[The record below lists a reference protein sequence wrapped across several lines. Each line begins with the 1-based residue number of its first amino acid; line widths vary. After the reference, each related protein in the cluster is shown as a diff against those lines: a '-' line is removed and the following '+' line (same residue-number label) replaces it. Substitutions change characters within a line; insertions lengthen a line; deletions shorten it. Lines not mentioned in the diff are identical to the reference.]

1 MGKGRIISDDLIY
14 IFHNKNN
21 NMKSETTSKLF
32 GALAKAQSEMKPVQ
46 FDAVNPF
53 LKNKFASLGAVIQ
66 TSRATLAK
74 HGLAVSQMPTSGE
87 KTVGVET
94 ILAHESG
101 EWIGSTIFLPLGE
114 EKGKSQAQLAGSV
127 ITYLRRYSLAGILG
141 MYADEDGD
149 GNTPPTAP
157 DAPPARRDSPARPT
171 PPTLATAGQRA
182 NMIQRLL
189 EAGNTAKQ
197 LQEFAV
203 KTGLILSTESAE
215 ADWPLD
221 KAATD
226 RASMAKIHDAVKK
239 FLAGEDNV
247 PY

>member
-1 MGKGRIISDDLIY
+1 
-14 IFHNKNN
+14 
-21 NMKSETTSKLF
+21 MKSETTSKLF
-32 GALAKAQSEMKPVQ
+32 GALAKAQGEMRAVQ

-94 ILAHESG
+94 VLAHESG
-101 EWIGSTIFLPLGE
+101 EWIGNTIHLPLGE

-149 GNTPPTAP
+149 GNAPQTAP
-157 DAPPARRDSPARPT
+157 DASPARRDAPTKPT
-171 PPTLATAGQRA
+171 PPKLATADQRA
-182 NMIQRLL
+182 KMIQRML
-189 EAGNTAKQ
+189 EAGFSAKTV
-197 LQEFAV
+197 QEFAV

-215 ADWPLD
+215 TDWPLD
-221 KAATD
+221 LCATD
-226 RASMAKIHDAVKK
+226 KATMAAILDRVKK
-239 FLAGEDNV
+239 FTEGGESDDV

>member
-1 MGKGRIISDDLIY
+1 
-14 IFHNKNN
+14 
-21 NMKSETTSKLF
+21 MKSETTSKLF
-32 GALAKAQSEMKPVQ
+32 GALAKAQSEMKPAQ

-221 KAATD
+221 RAATD
-226 RASMAKIHDAVKK
+226 RLSMAKIHDAVKK

>member
-1 MGKGRIISDDLIY
+1 
-14 IFHNKNN
+14 
-21 NMKSETTSKLF
+21 MKSETTSKLF
-32 GALAKAQSEMKPVQ
+32 GALAKAQSEMKAVQ

-101 EWIGSTIFLPLGE
+101 EWIGSTISLPLGE

-149 GNTPPTAP
+149 GHTPPTAP
-157 DAPPARRDSPARPT
+157 AAPPTRQDSPARPT

>member
-1 MGKGRIISDDLIY
+1 M
-14 IFHNKNN
+14 
-21 NMKSETTSKLF
+21 MKSETTSKLF
-32 GALAKAQSEMKPVQ
+32 GALAKAQGEMRAVA
-46 FDAVNPF
+46 FDATNPF

-74 HGLAVSQMPTSGE
+74 HGLAVSQMPTSSE

-149 GNTPPTAP
+149 GNAQQIAP
-157 DAPPARRDSPARPT
+157 DAPTTRRDSPAKPT
-171 PPTLATAGQRA
+171 PPRLATVEQRSK
-182 NMIQRLL
+182 MIQRLL
-189 EAGNTAKQ
+189 EAGNTAKTI
-197 LQEFAV
+197 QEFAV

-215 ADWPLD
+215 TDWPLD
-221 KAATD
+221 QAATD
-226 RASMAKIHDAVKK
+226 KASMAAILNSVKK
-239 FLAGEDNV
+239 FTEGVHSDDV

>member
-1 MGKGRIISDDLIY
+1 
-14 IFHNKNN
+14 
-21 NMKSETTSKLF
+21 MKSETTSKLF
-32 GALAKAQSEMKPVQ
+32 GALAKAQSEMKAVQ

-101 EWIGSTIFLPLGE
+101 EWIGSTISLPLGE

-157 DAPPARRDSPARPT
+157 AAPTPRQDSPARPT

-182 NMIQRLL
+182 KMIQRLL

-221 KAATD
+221 RAATD

>member
-1 MGKGRIISDDLIY
+1 
-14 IFHNKNN
+14 
-21 NMKSETTSKLF
+21 MKSETTSKLF
-32 GALAKAQSEMKPVQ
+32 GALAKAQGEMRAVA
-46 FDAVNPF
+46 FDAINPF

-74 HGLAVSQMPTSGE
+74 HGLAVSQMPTSSE

-127 ITYLRRYSLAGILG
+127 ITYLRRYSLAAILG

-149 GNTPPTAP
+149 GNAQQIAP
-157 DAPPARRDSPARPT
+157 DATTTRRDSPARPT
-171 PPTLATAGQRA
+171 PPRLATVEQRSK
-182 NMIQRLL
+182 MIQRLL
-189 EAGNTAKQ
+189 EAGNTAKI

-215 ADWPLD
+215 TDWPLD
-221 KAATD
+221 LAATD
-226 RASMAKIHDAVKK
+226 KESMAAILNSVKK
-239 FLAGEDNV
+239 FTEGVHSDDV

>member
-1 MGKGRIISDDLIY
+1 
-14 IFHNKNN
+14 
-21 NMKSETTSKLF
+21 
-32 GALAKAQSEMKPVQ
+32 
-46 FDAVNPF
+46 
-53 LKNKFASLGAVIQ
+53 
-66 TSRATLAK
+66 
-74 HGLAVSQMPTSGE
+74 
-87 KTVGVET
+87 VGVET

-157 DAPPARRDSPARPT
+157 VAPPARQDSPARPT

-221 KAATD
+221 RAATD
-226 RASMAKIHDAVKK
+226 RLSMAKIHDAVKK

>member
-1 MGKGRIISDDLIY
+1 
-14 IFHNKNN
+14 
-21 NMKSETTSKLF
+21 MKSETTAKLF
-32 GALAKAQSEMKPVQ
+32 GALAKAQSEMKAVQ

-101 EWIGSTIFLPLGE
+101 EWIGSTISLPLGE

-149 GNTPPTAP
+149 GNGPPTVP
-157 DAPPARRDSPARPT
+157 NAPPARRDSPARPT
-171 PPTLATAGQRA
+171 PPRLATTDQRA
-182 NMIQRLL
+182 KMLTRLL
-189 EAGNTAKQ
+189 EAGFSAKTI
-197 LQEFAV
+197 QEFAV

-221 KAATD
+221 LCATD
-226 RASMAKIHDAVKK
+226 KATMAAILDRVKK
-239 FLAGEDNV
+239 FTEGGESSDNV